1 MKSNLISKS
10 KTVEILE
17 KINLQWNVKLSK
29 QKNVRFHYITDNE
42 IIITG
47 TDLTAIM
54 VGNNILP
61 FLNETAIL
69 KKFPNVVVDM
79 GAIQF
84 VCKGANIM
92 RPGIKDFTDFE
103 KGDIVCVIEESQQK
117 FLAVGIAKM
126 SSDELKNAK
135 KGEVIKNM
143 HYISDNFWE
152 IGKELSL

>member
-10 KTVEILE
+10 KTAEILE
-17 KINLQWNVKLSK
+17 QINSQWNVKLSK

-47 TDLTAIM
+47 TDITAIM

-61 FLNETAIL
+61 FLSETTIL
-69 KKFPNVVVDM
+69 KKFPSVVVDM
-79 GAIQF
+79 GAIRF

-92 RPGIKDFTDFE
+92 RPGIKDFTDFK

-117 FLAVGIAKM
+117 FLAVGIAEM
-126 SSDELKNAK
+126 SSDELKEAK

>member
-1 MKSNLISKS
+1 LKSNLISKS

-152 IGKELSL
+152 IGKELNL